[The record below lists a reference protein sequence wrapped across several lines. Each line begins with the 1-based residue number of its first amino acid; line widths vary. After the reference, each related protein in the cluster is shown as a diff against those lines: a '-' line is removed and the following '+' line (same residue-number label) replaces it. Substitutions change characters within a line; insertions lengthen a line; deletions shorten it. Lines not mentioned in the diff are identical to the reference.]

1 MFDDEIMFRE
11 RTLCTRLHRPV
22 VAGAAMLLAAWQP
35 AHAQWAVVDAP
46 AIVQLVQ
53 EVQTMQQELQTT
65 RDQLTQ
71 AKQALQTMTGGRG
84 MQLLLSGVVRN
95 YLPVSWPQLAAVMQG
110 AAGGYQTLA
119 ADLKTAMA
127 GNAVLTP
134 RQMSSLS
141 PGSQQRI
148 TAVRQAQAL
157 QQALAQEALANS
169 SSRFAALQGLI
180 AAIPAAS
187 DQKGALDLQ
196 ARISAELAMLQNEQT
211 KTQVLHEVML
221 AQQAVNQEQE
231 RELGIA
237 EQGDFSSRFQPQP

>member
-1 MFDDEIMFRE
+1 MFKAKNVGFR
-11 RTLCTRLHRPV
+11 LRPPI
-22 VAGAAMLLAAWQP
+22 AGSAAMLMAAWQP

-95 YLPVSWPQLAAVMQG
+95 YQPVSWPQLVDVMRG
-110 AAGGYQTLA
+110 GTGGYQALA
-119 ADLKTAMA
+119 ADVKNAMVN
-127 GNAVLTP
+127 NAVLTP
-134 RQMSSLS
+134 QQISSLS

-148 TAVRQAQAL
+148 TAVRQTGAL
-157 QQALAQEALANS
+157 RQALAQEALTNS

-180 AAIPAAS
+180 AAIPAAT

-211 KTQVLHEVML
+211 KTQVLHQMML
-221 AQQAVNQEQE
+221 AQEAVNQEQE
-231 RELGIA
+231 REVGIA
-237 EQGDFSSRFQPQP
+237 EQGDFPSRFQPQP